1 MKERQKQELIK
12 QLKKE
17 MKKQP
22 VFTDEEKSAMKILK
36 LTPNYTIDQLKNEFR
51 NLALKTHPDK
61 GGNEQL
67 FFIATKS
74 YKILL
79 KNIKK
84 RTRQNNFLDLKNNF
98 LEFQDRQRP
107 TKLVELEEDEDE
119 EAKQQKKSK

>member
-1 MKERQKQELIK
+1 MGMKEKKLRQEKIMKERQKQELVK

-61 GGNEQL
+61 GGNQQL

-74 YKILL
+74 YKTLL

-98 LEFQDRQRP
+98 LEFKDKQKP
-107 TKLVELEEDEDE
+107 TKLV
-119 EAKQQKKSK
+119 